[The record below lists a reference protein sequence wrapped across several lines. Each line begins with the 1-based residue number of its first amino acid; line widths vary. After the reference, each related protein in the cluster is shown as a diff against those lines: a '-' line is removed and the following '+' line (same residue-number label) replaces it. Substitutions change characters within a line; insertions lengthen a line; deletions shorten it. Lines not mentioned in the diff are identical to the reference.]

1 MKRASLDRL
10 LAERAAKRPVALVT
24 SLDGG
29 GQSVITAEETHGDL
43 ALPLD
48 IVAAARTAMRSDRSG
63 TAEAAGARYF
73 IRVYNPPL
81 RMALVGAVHIAQALA
96 PMAAL
101 AGYEVTVI
109 DPRRAFATETRFPGV
124 RLVTDWPDEALGA
137 MRPDRRM
144 AVVTLTHDPKL
155 DDPALEVALR
165 SEVFYIG
172 ALGSARTQA
181 KRLGRMRT
189 LGFRDDQLSRI
200 HGPIGLKLGGRDP
213 AEIAIAILAEA
224 TQVRHRENAAEAEAA
239 GAA

>member
-1 MKRASLDRL
+1 MKRASLERL

-43 ALPLD
+43 ALPLN
-48 IVAAARTAMRSDRSG
+48 IVAAARTALRSDRSG
-63 TAEAAGARYF
+63 TVEVSGARYF

-81 RMALVGAVHIAQALA
+81 RMAVIGAVHIAQALA
-96 PMAAL
+96 PIAAL
-101 AGYEVTVI
+101 AGYEVTVV
-109 DPRRAFATETRFPGV
+109 DPRHAFATEARFPGV

-165 SEVFYIG
+165 SDVFYIG

-181 KRLGRMRT
+181 KRLGRLRV
-189 LGFRDDQLSRI
+189 LGFTDKQLGRI
-200 HGPIGLKLGGRDP
+200 HGPIGLKLGGRAP

-224 TQVRHRENAAEAEAA
+224 TAVLHRSEAAEAEAA